1 MIRLLDILFSIL
13 GLFLLLPIFFLVTFI
28 SYFDTGSPFLIQKRV
43 GKNLNPFMLIK
54 FRTMKV
60 NTSFVATHLV
70 NKKNIT
76 NFGYFLRKF
85 KIDEFLQLW
94 NVLIGDMSLVGP
106 RPCLFN
112 QKRLISERKK
122 KRIFI
127 VKPGITGLAQV
138 KGITMATPNLLAKT
152 DLTMIR
158 QISLSYYF
166 YYIFLSFLLIFKK
179 TLK

>member
-1 MIRLLDILFSIL
+1 MIRLFDVLLSIL
-13 GLFLLLPIFFLVTFI
+13 GLFLLLPIIVLVTFI

-43 GKNLNPFMLIK
+43 GKNLNPFMLVK

-60 NTSFVATHLV
+60 NTLFIATHLV
-70 NKKNIT
+70 NEKNIT

-112 QKRLISERKK
+112 QKRLIRERKK
-122 KRIFI
+122 KNIFSVSI
-127 VKPGITGLAQV
+127 L
-138 KGITMATPNLLAKT
+138 
-152 DLTMIR
+152 
-158 QISLSYYF
+158 
-166 YYIFLSFLLIFKK
+166 
-179 TLK
+179 